1 MSKRSSGCCHSNS
14 RENSLYDF
22 EYGFDSAK
30 WHFYHRHRRHC
41 LFNSDK
47 SDNSLF
53 VGEPFTQEEMEEM
66 LSAAL
71 NPDTGQI
78 VCKDFVPMMLVE
90 ENS

>member
-1 MSKRSSGCCHSNS
+1 MLHIAHCFPRILVIIVNVLVIC
-14 RENSLYDF
+14 RLYI
-22 EYGFDSAK
+22 
-30 WHFYHRHRRHC
+30 
-41 LFNSDK
+41 
-47 SDNSLF
+47 
-53 VGEPFTQEEMEEM
+53 GEPFTQEEMEEM